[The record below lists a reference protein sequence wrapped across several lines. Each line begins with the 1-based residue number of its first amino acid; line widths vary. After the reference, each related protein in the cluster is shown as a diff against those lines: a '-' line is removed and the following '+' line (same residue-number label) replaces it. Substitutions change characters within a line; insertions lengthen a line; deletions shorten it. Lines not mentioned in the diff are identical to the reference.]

1 LLRGSVVGT
10 PRDVRHQFEGSND
23 TAAAAAI
30 RSKKRKSTR
39 STFAPV
45 MEEDKDID
53 VDKLMKD
60 IDKINLDKRQAGD
73 KNESDDAVFED
84 FSDDWDQIAE
94 TISSY
99 GGKISSTGDYAF
111 FEAQIDHLLSGKG
124 DNKIQSVGSWLS
136 DIGLAQYENTLV
148 ANGFDDT
155 DFLGGSILEDADL
168 EHIGIYSADHRH
180 AIIEAA
186 KKLPAVQSIDPDN
199 PPATVA
205 EWLGSLRLDY
215 YFDTFMSHKFDSM
228 NRVIQLWELE
238 LVTVLD
244 ITSVGHRKR
253 ILASLGEKRPDP
265 NISPARI
272 RTPSYQEPTR
282 SPFDHVDLYR
292 DYTGAR
298 SRVNDAGS
306 VTELGQGSL
315 LEYSISSNGS
325 VSEGQ
330 GIRDEALHLR
340 APNLMHE
347 TGSIKQW
354 RHKPEILIKGCC
366 NYTAHYLGSTL
377 VKELKGAM
385 STQEGIAK
393 LKKSSAVISKIPTI
407 MLSISFKGVKFID
420 AISKKVV
427 CDHEIA
433 NIFCACQDSEH
444 MNFFAYI
451 TKDRQANMHY
461 CHVFSVRSR
470 VS

>member
-1 LLRGSVVGT
+1 MERSEISATFETFGVGLSRESVFM
-10 PRDVRHQFEGSND
+10 REHEDN
-23 TAAAAAI
+23 
-30 RSKKRKSTR
+30 
-39 STFAPV
+39 FA
-45 MEEDKDID
+45 KF
-53 VDKLMKD
+53 LA
-60 IDKINLDKRQAGD
+60 Q
-73 KNESDDAVFED
+73 
-84 FSDDWDQIAE
+84 
-94 TISSY
+94 
-99 GGKISSTGDYAF
+99 GKTGD
-111 FEAQIDHLLSGKG
+111 D
-124 DNKIQSVGSWLS
+124 KIQSVGSWLA
-136 DIGLAQYENTLV
+136 DIGLGQYENTLV

-155 DFLGGSILEDADL
+155 DFLGGSILEDSDL
-168 EHIGIYSADHRH
+168 EHIGVNSADHRR
-180 AIIEAA
+180 AILEAA
-186 KKLPAVQSIDPDN
+186 RQLPEVQTIDPDN
-199 PPATVA
+199 LPATVA

-265 NISPARI
+265 NISPARL
-272 RTPSYQEPTR
+272 RFPSFGEPTK

-306 VTELGQGSL
+306 DRDVGQGPL
-315 LEYSISSNGS
+315 LDYDIPSNGS
-325 VSEGQ
+325 VGEGR
-330 GIRDEALHLR
+330 GIRDDALHLR
-340 APNLMHE
+340 APHLMHD

-393 LKKSSAVISKIPTI
+393 LKKSSAVINKIPTI

-420 AISKKVV
+420 AVSKKVV

-433 NIFCACQDSEH
+433 NIFCACQDGEH

-451 TKDRQANMHY
+451 TKDKQAGLHY

-470 VS
+470 CAE

>member
-1 LLRGSVVGT
+1 
-10 PRDVRHQFEGSND
+10 
-23 TAAAAAI
+23 
-30 RSKKRKSTR
+30 
-39 STFAPV
+39 
-45 MEEDKDID
+45 
-53 VDKLMKD
+53 
-60 IDKINLDKRQAGD
+60 
-73 KNESDDAVFED
+73 DD
-84 FSDDWDQIAE
+84 
-94 TISSY
+94 
-99 GGKISSTGDYAF
+99 
-111 FEAQIDHLLSGKG
+111 
-124 DNKIQSVGSWLS
+124 KIQSVGSWLA
-136 DIGLAQYENTLV
+136 DIRLGQYENTLV

-155 DFLGGSILEDADL
+155 DFL
-168 EHIGIYSADHRH
+168 
-180 AIIEAA
+180 
-186 KKLPAVQSIDPDN
+186 VNPDN
-199 PPATVA
+199 LPATVA

-253 ILASLGEKRPDP
+253 ILASLGERRPDP
-265 NISPARI
+265 NMSPARVT
-272 RTPSYQEPTR
+272 RVPSLGEPTK

-306 VTELGQGSL
+306 DRNPGQGSL
-315 LEYSISSNGS
+315 LEYDSSSNGS
-325 VSEGQ
+325 VGEGR
-330 GIRDEALHLR
+330 GIRDDALHLR
-340 APNLMHE
+340 APHLMHE

-420 AISKKVV
+420 AVSKKVV

-433 NIFCACQDSEH
+433 NIFCACQDGEH

-451 TKDRQANMHY
+451 TKDHQAGLHY

-470 VS
+470 RVGGGEMGNGVSFSSYVCSCYELRRRGEENLSQEKHPRRRTEGGELKRAVPPQR